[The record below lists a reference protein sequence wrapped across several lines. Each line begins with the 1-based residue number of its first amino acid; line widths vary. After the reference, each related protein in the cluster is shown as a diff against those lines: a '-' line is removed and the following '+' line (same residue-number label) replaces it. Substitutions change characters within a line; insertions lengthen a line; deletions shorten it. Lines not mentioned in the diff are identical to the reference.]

1 MTLNKEVDVERGNL
15 ESQENSPPK
24 NSPSENLAS
33 EDSEESGVD
42 TRPIVQT
49 SQSIG
54 AIGRRLTLNGLSMM
68 GGPRGPPKAEEE
80 EEAKG
85 KIPGGTIENVSKD
98 GSNSLQNT
106 IASGHISS

>member
-54 AIGRRLTLNGLSMM
+54 AIGRRLTMNGLSMM

-80 EEAKG
+80 EAKG
-85 KIPGGTIENVSKD
+85 KIPGGTTENVSKD